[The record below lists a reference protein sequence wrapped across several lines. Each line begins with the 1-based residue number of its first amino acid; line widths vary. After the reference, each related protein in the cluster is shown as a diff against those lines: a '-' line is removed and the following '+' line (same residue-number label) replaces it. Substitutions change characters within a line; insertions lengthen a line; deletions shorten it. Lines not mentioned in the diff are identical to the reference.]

1 MLGKLGS
8 GVRNSFF
15 VVHTV
20 VQCAVEVFVVEKT
33 ETDSFSFGFELAFV
47 A

>member
-8 GVRNSFF
+8 GVRNSSF
-15 VVHTV
+15 VVHTL
-20 VQCAVEVFVVEKT
+20 VQCVVEVFVVEKT
-33 ETDSFSFGFELAFV
+33 ETDSFSFGFESAFV